1 MHLPSSHDEAHAAPD
16 GPEGLAANCG
26 ADTRHQDSPRPN
38 FARNLT
44 RSFFVIGHKRC
55 NSNDTNSMF
64 EQATGELRATLL
76 GNHSGISNGRTH
88 RLERARRSGG
98 PGCGADTRHQE
109 SPRPNFA
116 RNLTRSFFEIGQKRC
131 NSNDT
136 NSTFEQATGELRATL
151 LGNHPDQRGGRT
163 HRQAAPVTSRCT
175 RYEAQHPIRRGALPT
190 DRVQHPQS
198 QEQTRKLRD
207 ADLGAVP
214 VGGGRAWPGFEAT
227 RRAKL
232 AARTARGRAATHG
245 HTEQPGPH
253 KQTTRHPEIR
263 RGDKHRH
270 QHPTTE
276 AATGFPATASARSIS
291 ATQRHSAKRHRRAS
305 ATDQAVM
312 ST

>member
-1 MHLPSSHDEAHAAPD
+1 MQIQCLNKPQGNYVRHCWGTTPISGEV
-16 GPEGLAANCG
+16 GL
-26 ADTRHQDSPRPN
+26 T
-38 FARNLT
+38 ARL
-44 RSFFVIGHKRC
+44 HP
-55 NSNDTNSMF
+55 
-64 EQATGELRATLL
+64 LR
-76 GNHSGISNGRTH
+76 R
-88 RLERARRSGG
+88 
-98 PGCGADTRHQE
+98 
-109 SPRPNFA
+109 
-116 RNLTRSFFEIGQKRC
+116 
-131 NSNDT
+131 
-136 NSTFEQATGELRATL
+136 
-151 LGNHPDQRGGRT
+151 
-163 HRQAAPVTSRCT
+163 AAPVTWHYT
-175 RYEAQHPIRRGALPT
+175 RSERVHCLRIGCNAYGSGALPT

-245 HTEQPGPH
+245 HTEQLGPH

-291 ATQRHSAKRHRRAS
+291 ATQRRSAKRHRRAS